1 MALKVEKPGRH
12 EEYILLAD
20 SESSQPTVFEMRP
33 LSWEEMAEVNEHAP
47 MTQEQA
53 VKVVAI
59 MAPARV
65 EGREMTKDEMAR
77 MAEVA
82 PMDAT
87 YTRRA
92 TKQAAVAVRYGV
104 IGIRGLVDLD
114 GKPMEMSSAEFA
126 KSAPGSVLR
135 ELGAAIIRIS
145 RLEED
150 LIKK

>member
-1 MALKVEKPGRH
+1 MALKVEKPGRR
-12 EEYILLAD
+12 EEHILLAD
-20 SESSQPTVFEMRP
+20 RESSQPTVFELRP

-59 MAPARV
+59 MAPARA

-135 ELGAAIIRIS
+135 ELGAEIIRIS
-145 RLEED
+145 RIEED

>member
-1 MALKVEKPGRH
+1 MALKIDKPGRH

-20 SESSQPTVFEMRP
+20 RESSQPTVFDLRP

-59 MAPARV
+59 MAPARA
-65 EGREMTKDEMAR
+65 EGREMSKEEMAR

-92 TKQAAVAVRYGV
+92 TKQAAIAARYGV
-104 IGIRGLVDLD
+104 TGIRGLVDLE
-114 GKPMEMSSAEFA
+114 GKPIQMSSAEFA
-126 KSAPGSVLR
+126 RSAPGLVLR
-135 ELGAAIIRIS
+135 ELGAEIIRIS

-150 LIKK
+150 IIKK